1 MKKNVIK
8 KIILATALSLS
19 MIVPAITF
27 HQNCFDDA
35 VTSEAATI
43 KLNKKALTMNVGD
56 KKTLKVIGT
65 SKKPKWSVS
74 SKFVAKVDNKGKIT
88 AVGNGTTYVYA
99 KIGKTTLE
107 CRVTV
112 KFDAA
117 KAKNKIESKLE
128 DTGRGVVAILKN
140 KNNFNAD
147 IEAKLVYF
155 KNGSM
160 IGSSSD
166 ENYSFESGKECAL
179 FFDAPVDSDYH
190 YTDYDDY
197 KISIAVSPASTTFS
211 NISAISI
218 KSNMSDGGVTVEA
231 ENTSKSNFNSVKA
244 ACVMYDLSNHAI
256 GYEERY
262 LNCDNAGDIDYL
274 TFSFPDD
281 ENYDPIIPHTYKI
294 YVNGAYKY

>member
-27 HQNCFDDA
+27 QQNYFDSA
-35 VTSEAATI
+35 MVSKASTI

-74 SKFVAKVDNKGKIT
+74 SNWVAKVDGNGKIT

-99 KIGKTTLE
+99 KIGKRTLE

-117 KAKNKIESKLE
+117 RAKNKIESKLE

-155 KNGSM
+155 KNGAM

-166 ENYSFESGKECAL
+166 ENYSLESGKECAL
-179 FFDAPVDSDYH
+179 FFDAPDDSDYN
-190 YTDYDDY
+190 TIDYDDY
-197 KISIAVSPASTTFS
+197 KISVTISPASCFS
-211 NISAISI
+211 DVSAISI
-218 KSNMSDGGVTVEA
+218 KSNMSDGGITAEA
-231 ENTSKSNFNSVKA
+231 KNISKSKLDSVKV
-244 ACVMYDLSNHAI
+244 ACVMYDSSNHAI
-256 GYEERY
+256 GYDEKY
-262 LNCDNAGDIDYL
+262 LDCENAEDTDYL
-274 TFSFPDD
+274 TFSFPYDE
-281 ENYDPIIPHTYKI
+281 ENYDSIIPATYKI
-294 YVNGAYKY
+294 YVNSAYKY

>member
-8 KIILATALSLS
+8 KIILATTLSLS

-27 HQNCFDDA
+27 QQNLSDVA
-35 VTSEAATI
+35 VVSEASTI

-56 KKTLKVIGT
+56 KKALKVIGT

-74 SKFVAKVDNKGKIT
+74 PNWVAKVDNKGKIT
-88 AVGNGTTYVYA
+88 AVDNGTAYVYA

-128 DTGRGVVAILKN
+128 DTGKGVVAILKN
-140 KNNFNAD
+140 KNNFNTN

-155 KNGSM
+155 KNGAM

-166 ENYSFESGKECAL
+166 ENYSLESGKECAL
-179 FFDAPVDSDYH
+179 FFGAPNDSDYNDM
-190 YTDYDDY
+190 DYDDY
-197 KISIAVSPASTTFS
+197 KISVTVSPSGHFS
-211 NISAISI
+211 DVSAISI

-231 ENTSKSNFNSVKA
+231 ENISKSNLDSVRA
-244 ACVMYDLSNHAI
+244 ACVMYDSSNHAI
-256 GYEERY
+256 GYNEKH
-262 LNCDNAGDIDYL
+262 LNCENAGDIDYL
-274 TFSFPDD
+274 TFSFPYD
-281 ENYDPIIPHTYKI
+281 ENYDHIIPATYKI
-294 YVNGAYKY
+294 YVNSAYKY